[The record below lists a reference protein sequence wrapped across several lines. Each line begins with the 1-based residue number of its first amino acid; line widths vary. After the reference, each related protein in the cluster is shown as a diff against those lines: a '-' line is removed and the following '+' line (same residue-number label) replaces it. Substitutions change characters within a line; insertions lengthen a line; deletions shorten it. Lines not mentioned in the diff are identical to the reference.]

1 MHLAE
6 GEAQKGLL
14 TIGTRMID
22 DVLVRKVDVQGTDL
36 VLSTGTHLLE
46 AMEFFP

>member
-6 GEAQKGLL
+6 GEAQESPIM
-14 TIGTRMID
+14 IGTRMID

-36 VLSTGTHLLE
+36 ALSTGTHLLE
-46 AMEFFP
+46 AMESFP

>member
-6 GEAQKGLL
+6 GEAQESL
-14 TIGTRMID
+14 TMIGTRMID

-36 VLSTGTHLLE
+36 ARSTGIHLLE